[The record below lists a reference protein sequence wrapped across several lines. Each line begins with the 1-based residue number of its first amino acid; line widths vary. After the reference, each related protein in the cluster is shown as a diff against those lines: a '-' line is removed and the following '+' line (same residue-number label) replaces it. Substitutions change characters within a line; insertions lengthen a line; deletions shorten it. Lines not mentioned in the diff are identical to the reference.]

1 MEQIIDGKKYS
12 TETADLV
19 ASDRYW
25 DGSNFERSGRNTYL
39 YKTKKGSYFLY
50 RFTQWQGER
59 DGLEAISE
67 EEARQ
72 YYEQLPEQEMEYSE
86 AFGEEPEEA

>member
-19 ASDRYW
+19 TSDRYW

-39 YKTKKGSYFLY
+39 YKTKKGSYFLHH
-50 RFTQWQGER
+50 FTQWQGER
-59 DGLEAISE
+59 EGIEAITE
-67 EEARQ
+67 AEARQ
-72 YYEQLPEQEMEYSE
+72 YYEQLPEHEMSFSE